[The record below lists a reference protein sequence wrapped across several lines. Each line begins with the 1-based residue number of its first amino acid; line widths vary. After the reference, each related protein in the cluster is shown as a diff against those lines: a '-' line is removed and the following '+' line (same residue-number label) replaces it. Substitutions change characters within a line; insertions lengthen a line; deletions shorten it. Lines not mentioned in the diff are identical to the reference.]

1 MMSSAWLV
9 AGGGLVLIGLTG
21 FLLTPDLLRR
31 LLAFHITGSG
41 ALLLVL
47 ALAGQGGDAGSS
59 IVPALL
65 VFTGMLV
72 GLAATLLALWLL
84 RRARQHETH
93 SPATHSAAQHS
104 APHTD
109 ADPGS

>member
-1 MMSSAWLV
+1 MMSSVWLV
-9 AGGGLVLIGLTG
+9 AGSGLVLIGLTG

-47 ALAGQGGDAGSS
+47 ALAGADASGDKS

-84 RRARQHETH
+84 RRARQLALHR
-93 SPATHSAAQHS
+93 AA
-104 APHTD
+104 HTD

>member
-1 MMSSAWLV
+1 MMSSVWLV

-47 ALAGQGGDAGSS
+47 ALAGADASGDQS

-84 RRARQHETH
+84 RRARQLALHRAE
-93 SPATHSAAQHS
+93 
-104 APHTD
+104 HTD
-109 ADPGS
+109 ADPES

>member
-1 MMSSAWLV
+1 MMSSVWLV

-21 FLLTPDLLRR
+21 FLLTSDLLRR

-47 ALAGQGGDAGSS
+47 ALAGADASGDKS

-84 RRARQHETH
+84 RRARQLALHRAE
-93 SPATHSAAQHS
+93 
-104 APHTD
+104 HTN
-109 ADPGS
+109 ADTGS